1 MKTRL
6 IALFIIT
13 LCITG
18 TNAQGNLTLW
28 YKSPAKAW
36 EEALPVGNGRMGA
49 MIFGNHRKREYNSM
63 RTLFIAESRKLLKT

>member
-6 IALFIIT
+6 IALFIVA
-13 LCITG
+13 LYITG

-36 EEALPVGNGRMGA
+36 EEALPVGSHDFWRSTE
-49 MIFGNHRKREYNSM
+49 REN
-63 RTLFIAESRKLLKT
+63 TIQ

>member
-49 MIFGNHRKREYNSM
+49 MIFEIHRKREYNSM

>member
-36 EEALPVGNGRMGA
+36 EEALPVGNGRMGYDFWKSTEENT
-49 MIFGNHRKREYNSM
+49 IQ
-63 RTLFIAESRKLLKT
+63 

>member
-6 IALFIIT
+6 IALFIVA
-13 LCITG
+13 LCITS

-49 MIFGNHRKREYNSM
+49 MIFGDPQKERISM
-63 RTLFIAESRKLLKT
+63 RTLFIAENRKLLKT

>member
-49 MIFGNHRKREYNSM
+49 MIFGDVYVDVIQTNEN
-63 RTLFIAESRKLLKT
+63 TIQ

>member
-18 TNAQGNLTLW
+18 TNAPGNLTLW
-28 YKSPAKAW
+28 YKFPLLQKHGK
-36 EEALPVGNGRMGA
+36 EACLKVTGRMGA
-49 MIFGNHRKREYNSM
+49 MIFWKSTEERIQFNEN
-63 RTLFIAESRKLLKT
+63 TLYSGEPETS

>member
-6 IALFIIT
+6 IALFIVA
-13 LCITG
+13 LCITD
-18 TNAQGNLTLW
+18 TNAQSNLTLW

-49 MIFGNHRKREYNSM
+49 MILEIHRKREYNSM
-63 RTLFIAESRKLLKT
+63 RTLFIVESRKLLKT